1 MLEFSRKIAKI
12 ELSKANGCWG
22 FPGGAVVNNLPA
34 NAGDAGDSSLIPQC
48 RRCRRL
54 EFDPWVVNIPCRMK
68 WLPTPVFL
76 PGKCHGQRSLAG
88 YSQWGREESEQLSYE
103 HTVVVEEWGRGAG
116 VHGTDKRIKWSL
128 VLTSVRVLS
137 LV

>member
-48 RRCRRL
+48 RKCRRL

-88 YSQWGREESEQLSYE
+88 YSQWGQKES
-103 HTVVVEEWGRGAG
+103 
-116 VHGTDKRIKWSL
+116 D
-128 VLTSVRVLS
+128 LTE
-137 LV
+137 

>member
-1 MLEFSRKIAKI
+1 M
-12 ELSKANGCWG
+12 
-22 FPGGAVVNNLPA
+22 
-34 NAGDAGDSSLIPQC
+34 
-48 RRCRRL
+48 
-54 EFDPWVVNIPCRMK
+54 NIPCRMK

-76 PGKCHGQRSLAG
+76 PGKFHGQRSLTG

-103 HTVVVEEWGRGAG
+103 HTVVVEEWGGGAR

-128 VLTSVRVLS
+128 VLTSVRALS